1 MKSFIAA
8 LIILTLVVGFGYY
21 SYDYLEKTTNTL
33 VLKTVSL
40 EKNARAENWVQ
51 TEKSFGSLNS
61 SWNKVNEKWAML
73 IDHQELDRINI
84 SISRIKEYIHT
95 RHMPG
100 LMAELAELK
109 LLLAHIPEKEALNLD
124 NML

>member
-8 LIILTLVVGFGYY
+8 MVILSLLVGFGFY
-21 SYDYLEKTTNTL
+21 SYNYLEKTTHTL
-33 VLKTVSL
+33 VVKTITL
-40 EKNARAENWVQ
+40 EKNARAQNWAQ
-51 TEKSFGSLNS
+51 TEKSFDALNT
-61 SWNKVNEKWAML
+61 SWNQVDARWAML
-73 IDHQELDRINI
+73 IDHQELDKINI
-84 SISRIKEYIHT
+84 SISRIQEYINT

-109 LLLAHIPEKEALNLD
+109 LLLAHIPEKETLNLD